1 MQCEASIA
9 CQIGNAKHLSS
20 KYLILLSNC
29 CFILA
34 GGLCTEVKGVL
45 RALVFEQDVPMV
57 NGKFGTKYNDAWL
70 NRTATSQK
78 FELPPKPATLTGF
91 VT

>member
-1 MQCEASIA
+1 MHCEASIA
-9 CQIGNAKHLSS
+9 CQVGNAKHPS
-20 KYLILLSNC
+20 KEYLILLSSC

-34 GGLCTEVKGVL
+34 GGLGTEVKGVL
-45 RALVFEQDVPMV
+45 RALVDEQDVPMV

-78 FELPPKPATLTGF
+78 FKLPPKPATLTGSH
-91 VT
+91 T